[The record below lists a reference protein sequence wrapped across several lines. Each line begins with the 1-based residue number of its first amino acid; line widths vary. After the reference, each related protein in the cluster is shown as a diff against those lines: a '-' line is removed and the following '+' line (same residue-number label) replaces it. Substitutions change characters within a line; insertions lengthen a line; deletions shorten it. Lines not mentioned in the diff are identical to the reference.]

1 MASGRVKQ
9 YRAYVDTSV
18 FGGTQDK
25 EFREASTSFFQKVS
39 KGHFRVLIP
48 PFVLDE
54 LKTAPK
60 AVQQVLD
67 SVPGDLLELIAA
79 DDQVKQLAKAYL
91 AAGILTKK
99 STADAH
105 HVAAATIAK
114 ADLIVSWNFK
124 HIVNFDRIKKFN
136 GINLIEGYG
145 IIDIR
150 SPLEVA
156 DVKDR

>member
-91 AAGILTKK
+91 QTGHTKVRSILRYQKPCGKERIWRILQTKERARFLMK
-99 STADAH
+99 
-105 HVAAATIAK
+105 
-114 ADLIVSWNFK
+114 
-124 HIVNFDRIKKFN
+124 
-136 GINLIEGYG
+136 
-145 IIDIR
+145 
-150 SPLEVA
+150 
-156 DVKDR
+156 